1 MLHRRWGACL
11 LVVLSSIAFAGT
23 DVDSKKANSSGI
35 LPITTSSVRA
45 RKQFEHAM
53 QNLEYVRSDAAVTDL
68 RQAVKIDPKFAQA
81 HILLSY
87 LSKIPEEQRTS
98 RTRAKQL
105 ASHVTSGEQLLIHW
119 LAGVQEDNYV
129 PAIAAMN
136 DLLAKYP
143 RDGRIAFVAGMWLVG
158 QERYAQATVVLERAV
173 KLTPDYPAALNELA
187 YAYAF
192 SGNFEA
198 AFAAMK
204 RYIALQPDQPN
215 PYDSYGEILRLA
227 GKFDAAL
234 EQYRMSIRVDPSF
247 GSELGVADTRK
258 SLSMRIRRDWG
269 DWRLSHIVSWRSMRR
284 TNKSAMKQLQAAQAA
299 LEHGHEMS
307 LTEKTEEQARL
318 LRVKAVRSAEAQSFE
333 VAAEAVKQLESMV
346 QKSRS
351 QVVHYSYEASTGALL
366 LAQGKYAEAI
376 SHLEEDAENPLT
388 IRLLWKAYSMTG
400 ATAQAEQI
408 GAKLVNL
415 NVPTAEQAVVV
426 PRFRASLVS
435 QAKQP

>member
-1 MLHRRWGACL
+1 MEAESHR
-11 LVVLSSIAFAGT
+11 VL
-23 DVDSKKANSSGI
+23 
-35 LPITTSSVRA
+35 
-45 RKQFEHAM
+45 
-53 QNLEYVRSDAAVTDL
+53 AVYE
-68 RQAVKIDPKFAQA
+68 K
-81 HILLSY
+81 
-87 LSKIPEEQRTS
+87 
-98 RTRAKQL
+98 
-105 ASHVTSGEQLLIHW
+105 
-119 LAGVQEDNYV
+119 
-129 PAIAAMN
+129 
-136 DLLAKYP
+136 
-143 RDGRIAFVAGMWLVG
+143 
-158 QERYAQATVVLERAV
+158 
-173 KLTPDYPAALNELA
+173 DY
-187 YAYAF
+187 
-192 SGNFEA
+192 
-198 AFAAMK
+198 
-204 RYIALQPDQPN
+204 
-215 PYDSYGEILRLA
+215 
-227 GKFDAAL
+227 
-234 EQYRMSIRVDPSF
+234 
-247 GSELGVADTRK
+247 
-258 SLSMRIRRDWG
+258 
-269 DWRLSHIVSWRSMRR
+269 
-284 TNKSAMKQLQAAQAA
+284 KSAMKQLQAAQAA

-318 LRVKAVRSAEAQSFE
+318 LRVKVVRSAEAQSFE